1 MKIAIISDT
10 HVGYPRF
17 YEDSFTQAEAAF
29 RDADGKADVIL
40 FLGDLYDTRVPSL
53 QILGRTISFFRSLK
67 KPIYAIHGN
76 HERRSKGA
84 LNPVG
89 LLEKAGAIRHLN
101 FSSAIFEKDGE
112 KIFIAGMGNVPDD
125 LARAGIRKLSETV
138 QIPEGVFSI
147 LMLHQSVKEFVFGEE
162 LLELDDL
169 EKLGYGL
176 ILNGHIHVRKEA
188 LDGRFLIPGSTVI
201 TQLTKEETNP
211 RGYYLYD
218 TKEKKHH
225 FIQIPCRKFLFQEL
239 EFKEAKL
246 SGVQEKVGA
255 LFTDLRKENPD
266 AIIRIRLKGT
276 LEKGLRASDVILAE
290 DGSLFID
297 NKLNEHIIR
306 SDLKAIREM
315 RERKFSVREMSEAR
329 IRDKLKGKITLFEPS
344 ELFEA
349 LSNSPEEALKYL
361 QDRMKAS

>member
-29 RDADGKADVIL
+29 RDADSKADVIL

-53 QILGRTISFFRSLK
+53 QVLGRTISLFRSLK
-67 KPIYAIHGN
+67 TPVYAIHGN
-76 HERRSKGA
+76 HERRSKGS

-89 LLEKAGAIRHLN
+89 LLERAGLIQHIN
-101 FSSAIFEKDGE
+101 FSSKVFEKGGE
-112 KIFIAGMGNVPDD
+112 RLFLAGMGNVPDD
-125 LARAGIRKLSETV
+125 LAPAALRKLMENV
-138 QIPEGVFSI
+138 QIPESHFSI
-147 LMLHQSVKEFVFGEE
+147 LMLHQSVSEFVYGEN
-162 LLELDDL
+162 LLSVDDL
-169 EKLGYGL
+169 EKFGFDLVL
-176 ILNGHIHVRKEA
+176 DGHIHVRKETP
-188 LDGRFLIPGSTVI
+188 DGKFLIPGSTVI

-218 TKEKKHH
+218 TKEKKNQ
-225 FIQIPCRKFLFQEL
+225 FVQIPCRKFLFQEL
-239 EFKEAKL
+239 EFKDAKPKD
-246 SGVQEKVGA
+246 VQEKVGA
-255 LFTDLRKENPD
+255 LFTELRKQAPD
-266 AIIRIRLKGT
+266 AIIKVRLKGT
-276 LEKGLRASDVILAE
+276 LGKGLRASDVVLAE
-290 DGSLFID
+290 DGALFID

-315 RERKFSVREMSEAR
+315 REKKLSVREMSEAR

-349 LSNSPEEALKYL
+349 LSNSSEDALRYL
-361 QDRMKAS
+361 QERMGAG